1 MEDTTLADVY
11 RELKAIR
18 HAMITREE
26 LAQLIETLLI
36 LSNKDTM
43 RQIEASEE
51 DIADGRITLIHS
63 LNDL

>member
-1 MEDTTLADVY
+1 MEDTTLTDLY
-11 RELKAIR
+11 TELKAIR
-18 HAMITREE
+18 REMITREE

-36 LSNKDTM
+36 TSNKDTM

-51 DIADGRITLIHS
+51 DIANGRITLIHS